1 MAKQLD
7 PEQFE
12 DVKEMMIYEVV
23 LSEALVNL
31 LHKKGLIK
39 KAELLEEIKKIKAKT
54 IEKKNSGRLSPL
66 YRFMPKE
73 KRIIAGVMALLG
85 WMALASCQ
93 PGQMIIPLT
102 P

>member
-1 MAKQLD
+1 MAKEMD

-39 KAELLEEIKKIKAKT
+39 KAELLEEIKRIKSKT
-54 IEKKNSGRLSPL
+54 IEKK
-66 YRFMPKE
+66 K
-73 KRIIAGVMALLG
+73 
-85 WMALASCQ
+85 
-93 PGQMIIPLT
+93 
-102 P
+102 

>member
-39 KAELLEEIKKIKAKT
+39 KAEILEEIKKIKAKT
-54 IEKKNSGRLSPL
+54 IEKK
-66 YRFMPKE
+66 K
-73 KRIIAGVMALLG
+73 
-85 WMALASCQ
+85 
-93 PGQMIIPLT
+93 
-102 P
+102 

>member
-39 KAELLEEIKKIKAKT
+39 KAELLEEIKRIKAKT
-54 IEKKNSGRLSPL
+54 IEKK
-66 YRFMPKE
+66 K
-73 KRIIAGVMALLG
+73 
-85 WMALASCQ
+85 
-93 PGQMIIPLT
+93 
-102 P
+102 

>member
-1 MAKQLD
+1 MTKQLD

-39 KAELLEEIKKIKAKT
+39 KAEILEEIKKIKAKT
-54 IEKKNSGRLSPL
+54 IDKK
-66 YRFMPKE
+66 K
-73 KRIIAGVMALLG
+73 
-85 WMALASCQ
+85 
-93 PGQMIIPLT
+93 
-102 P
+102 

>member
-1 MAKQLD
+1 MTEKTHEKSFQEDTMTKQLD

-39 KAELLEEIKKIKAKT
+39 KAEILEEIKKIKAKT
-54 IEKKNSGRLSPL
+54 IDKN
-66 YRFMPKE
+66 K
-73 KRIIAGVMALLG
+73 
-85 WMALASCQ
+85 
-93 PGQMIIPLT
+93 
-102 P
+102 

>member
-1 MAKQLD
+1 MSQYPVPSSPEKSSEEDTMAKPLD

-54 IEKKNSGRLSPL
+54 IEKK
-66 YRFMPKE
+66 K
-73 KRIIAGVMALLG
+73 
-85 WMALASCQ
+85 
-93 PGQMIIPLT
+93 
-102 P
+102 

>member
-31 LHKKGLIK
+31 LDKKGLIK
-39 KAELLEEIKKIKAKT
+39 KAELLAEIKKIKSKT
-54 IEKKNSGRLSPL
+54 IEKAKPTA
-66 YRFMPKE
+66 K
-73 KRIIAGVMALLG
+73 KK
-85 WMALASCQ
+85 
-93 PGQMIIPLT
+93 
-102 P
+102 

>member
-1 MAKQLD
+1 MTKQLD

-39 KAELLEEIKKIKAKT
+39 KAELLEEIKKIKSKT
-54 IEKKNSGRLSPL
+54 IEKK
-66 YRFMPKE
+66 K
-73 KRIIAGVMALLG
+73 
-85 WMALASCQ
+85 
-93 PGQMIIPLT
+93 
-102 P
+102 

>member
-54 IEKKNSGRLSPL
+54 IDKK
-66 YRFMPKE
+66 K
-73 KRIIAGVMALLG
+73 
-85 WMALASCQ
+85 
-93 PGQMIIPLT
+93 
-102 P
+102 

>member
-1 MAKQLD
+1 MDFYCRLQTAGCRLLDAAGDMTEKTHEKSFQEDTMTKQLD

-39 KAELLEEIKKIKAKT
+39 KAEILEEIKKIKAKT
-54 IEKKNSGRLSPL
+54 IDKK
-66 YRFMPKE
+66 K
-73 KRIIAGVMALLG
+73 
-85 WMALASCQ
+85 
-93 PGQMIIPLT
+93 
-102 P
+102 

>member
-1 MAKQLD
+1 LKEIPMTKQLD

-39 KAELLEEIKKIKAKT
+39 KAELLEEIKRIKSKT
-54 IEKKNSGRLSPL
+54 IEKNK
-66 YRFMPKE
+66 
-73 KRIIAGVMALLG
+73 
-85 WMALASCQ
+85 
-93 PGQMIIPLT
+93 
-102 P
+102 